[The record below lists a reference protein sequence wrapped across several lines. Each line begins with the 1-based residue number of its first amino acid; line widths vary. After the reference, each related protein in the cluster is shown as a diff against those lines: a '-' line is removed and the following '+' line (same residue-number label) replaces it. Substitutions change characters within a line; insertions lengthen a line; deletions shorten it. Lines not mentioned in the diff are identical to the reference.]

1 MSNHRG
7 STNYRTVPANAVGQ
21 GEIIPPT
28 SSEDK
33 LILDFNVSSHRLL
46 ALDTIL
52 NKVVYADKDSLHH
65 ALNVIGL
72 TVNAALAGD
81 PVSYTFSGKVLA
93 VPGLVPGKVW
103 LSTNGELT
111 QVVPTA
117 GIILCVGTILED
129 SETLVLNIGHSIIR
143 S

>member
-46 ALDTIL
+46 ALDTL
-52 NKVVYADKDSLHH
+52 LDKVVYADKDSLHH
-65 ALNVIGL
+65 AL
-72 TVNAALAGD
+72 
-81 PVSYTFSGKVLA
+81 
-93 VPGLVPGKVW
+93 
-103 LSTNGELT
+103 
-111 QVVPTA
+111 
-117 GIILCVGTILED
+117 
-129 SETLVLNIGHSIIR
+129 
-143 S
+143 

>member
-7 STNYRTVPANAVGQ
+7 STNYRTVPAGTAGQ

-28 SSEDK
+28 PSEDQ

-46 ALDTIL
+46 ALDTTL
-52 NKVVYADKDSLHH
+52 NKIVYADKDTLHH
-65 ALNVIGL
+65 ALNVIGISI
-72 TVNAALAGD
+72 NAALAGD
-81 PVSYTFSGKVLA
+81 PVNYTSSGKVLA
-93 VPGLVPGKVW
+93 IPGLVPGKVW

>member
-7 STNYRTVPANAVGQ
+7 SSNYRTVPAGIAGQ
-21 GEIIPPT
+21 GEISPPT
-28 SSEDK
+28 ASEDQ

-46 ALDTIL
+46 ALDTIA
-52 NKVVYADKDSLHH
+52 NKVVYADKNISHH

-72 TVNAALAGD
+72 TINAALSGD
-81 PVSYTFSGKVLA
+81 PVRYIFSGKVLD
-93 VPGLVPGKVW
+93 VPGLAPGKVW

-117 GIILCVGTILED
+117 GIILCIGTILED

>member
-7 STNYRTVPANAVGQ
+7 STNYRTVPAGSPGQ
-21 GEIIPPT
+21 GEITPPS
-28 SSEDK
+28 SSEDQ

-46 ALDTIL
+46 ALDTTL
-52 NKVVYADKDSLHH
+52 NKIVYADKDILHH
-65 ALNVIGL
+65 ALNVIGISI
-72 TVNAALAGD
+72 NAALAGD
-81 PVSYTFSGKVLA
+81 PVSYVFSGKVLA
-93 VPGLVPGKVW
+93 VPGLIPGKVW